1 MTADALFDRVLTLL
15 FSDASDKL
23 DLTGDFLRALSMV
36 QTECFDVENGL
47 RTEAGSALLTAP
59 PTITSTTQEVG
70 YNFRLIPVMA
80 YGIAAVLG
88 MEDDAALAV
97 MYRNKYEAE
106 RSAMVRG
113 VFVEINDVYAEEA
126 DD

>member
-1 MTADALFDRVLTLL
+1 
-15 FSDASDKL
+15 
-23 DLTGDFLRALSMV
+23 
-36 QTECFDVENGL
+36 
-47 RTEAGSALLTAP
+47 
-59 PTITSTTQEVG
+59 
-70 YNFRLIPVMA
+70 MA